1 MSNVLQ
7 SDVFFFISSIS
18 VVFITVAILIALVY
32 VIGILREVKGFFSSI
47 KRGTDTL
54 AEDLSQIRVKLS
66 DKGIWTGFLL
76 SLITAVTGF
85 TQRSKAKRTSRKKN
99 EDAE

>member
-7 SDVFFFISSIS
+7 SDIFFFISSIS

-32 VIGILREVKGFFSSI
+32 VIGILRDVRSFFSSI

-76 SLITAVTGF
+76 SVITAATGF
-85 TQRSKAKRTSRKKN
+85 TQRSKAKKAARKKKDD
-99 EDAE
+99 ES